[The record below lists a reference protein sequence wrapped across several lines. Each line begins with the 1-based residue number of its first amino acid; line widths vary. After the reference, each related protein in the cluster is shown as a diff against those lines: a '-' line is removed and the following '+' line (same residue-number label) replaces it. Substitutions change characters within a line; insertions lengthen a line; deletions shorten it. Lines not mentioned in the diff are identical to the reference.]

1 MRQYK
6 VESVEI
12 TKKYI
17 AASVDAENKHLAIS
31 KAKTLSE
38 EQLEEKETT
47 THVAWEAK
55 TQVSFF
61 ANLINFLKGK

>member
-1 MRQYK
+1 MKQYK
-6 VESVEI
+6 VEFVEVTRNYTSVN
-12 TKKYI
+12 
-17 AASVDAENKHLAIS
+17 VDAENKHLAIS

-47 THVAWEAK
+47 THIAWEAR
-55 TQVSFF
+55 TQVNFI